1 VGSGARARRILESLP
16 TAQPGDGQ
24 PAPAADRTGGLTRRE
39 LEVLRLVAAGLSN
52 QTIAEQLFLSDHTV
66 HRHLANILSKLSVS
80 TRAAAVAQA
89 ARRGLIS

>member
-1 VGSGARARRILESLP
+1 
-16 TAQPGDGQ
+16 
-24 PAPAADRTGGLTRRE
+24 
-39 LEVLRLVAAGLSN
+39 VAAGLSN